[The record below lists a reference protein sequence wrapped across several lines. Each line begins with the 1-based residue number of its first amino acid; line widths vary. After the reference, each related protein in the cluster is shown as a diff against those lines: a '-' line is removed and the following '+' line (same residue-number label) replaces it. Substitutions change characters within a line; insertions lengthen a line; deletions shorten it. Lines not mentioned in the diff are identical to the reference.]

1 MRYYVIIPLLVFT
14 LTGCSELNIIVN
26 SANKEI
32 RAEAINVEWQSR
44 RENKPTEIEPVQHV
58 QKKKVMA
65 KAEVT
70 FSPFRRNASGKKES
84 PQKALWQKL

>member
-1 MRYYVIIPLLVFT
+1 MRYYSLIPLLVFT

-32 RAEAINVEWQSR
+32 HAEVINVEWQSR
-44 RENKPTEIEPVQHV
+44 RENKPDEIEPGQSA
-58 QKKKVMA
+58 QKRKVIA
-65 KAEVT
+65 RAEVT